1 MKRRWNLSI
10 WLGFLIVLGTP
21 FLYLAVFVRFPVLRD
36 VPWATLPIFAFGI
49 LLMAHGV
56 RRAWR
61 RPEAYRGRIAGPI
74 LLAAGVGCLAIF
86 AYGMFYAARQ
96 LPASAGAPR
105 VGQKAPGF
113 TLQDTEGHP
122 VTLAQLLA
130 PDAGAASPVNG
141 VVLIFYRGFW

>member
-1 MKRRWNLSI
+1 M
-10 WLGFLIVLGTP
+10 
-21 FLYLAVFVRFPVLRD
+21 
-36 VPWATLPIFAFGI
+36 
-49 LLMAHGV
+49 

-61 RPEAYRGRIAGPI
+61 HPAAYRGRIAGPI
-74 LLAAGVGCLAIF
+74 LLGTGVVCLAFF

-113 TLQDTEGHP
+113 TLQDTDGHP
-122 VTLAQLLA
+122 VTLARLLA
-130 PDAGAASPVNG
+130 PDAGAARVDG